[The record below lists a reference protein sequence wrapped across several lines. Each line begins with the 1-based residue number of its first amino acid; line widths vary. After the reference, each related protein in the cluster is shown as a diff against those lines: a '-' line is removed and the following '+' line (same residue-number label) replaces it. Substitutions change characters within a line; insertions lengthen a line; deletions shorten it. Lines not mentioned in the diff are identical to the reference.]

1 MLQTYLNIIN
11 HNRYL
16 KINYN
21 NFNKYSKL
29 ESININIRFKNNLN
43 QKFYIIYIFFLFKT
57 LFNQNGYFIM
67 LNKKNRKIVGIKMI
81 LKNSNLKTFLE
92 FLIANFLNQLEVQ
105 NNITLKSFDLKNN
118 YALNLYSNTFYYFE
132 KSIKNLYFKSV
143 LNYANCVIL
152 LEDYIPKDI
161 TSFVK
166 TLDLM
171 KVVEEP
177 DKTNFISKRKIANF
191 KSKEMFNYFNI
202 VAIFNFVNNTDL
214 FDHIFYLNFFKFYF
228 NK

>member
-29 ESININIRFKNNLN
+29 ESINLNIRFKNNLN

-118 YALNLYSNTFYYFE
+118 YALNLYSNTFKYKK

-143 LNYANCVIL
+143 L
-152 LEDYIPKDI
+152 
-161 TSFVK
+161 
-166 TLDLM
+166 
-171 KVVEEP
+171 
-177 DKTNFISKRKIANF
+177 
-191 KSKEMFNYFNI
+191 NYFNI

>member
-132 KSIKNLYFKSV
+132 KY
-143 LNYANCVIL
+143 
-152 LEDYIPKDI
+152 
-161 TSFVK
+161 
-166 TLDLM
+166 
-171 KVVEEP
+171 
-177 DKTNFISKRKIANF
+177 
-191 KSKEMFNYFNI
+191 
-202 VAIFNFVNNTDL
+202 
-214 FDHIFYLNFFKFYF
+214 
-228 NK
+228 

>member
-67 LNKKNRKIVGIKMI
+67 LNKKNRKIVGVKMI
-81 LKNSNLKTFLE
+81 LKNSNLRTFLE
-92 FLIANFLNQLEVQ
+92 FLITNFLNQLEVQ

-132 KSIKNLYFKSV
+132 KSSRFARGVPLF
-143 LNYANCVIL
+143 IL
-152 LEDYIPKDI
+152 IRYNDFAQKDG
-161 TSFVK
+161 
-166 TLDLM
+166 
-171 KVVEEP
+171 
-177 DKTNFISKRKIANF
+177 
-191 KSKEMFNYFNI
+191 
-202 VAIFNFVNNTDL
+202 
-214 FDHIFYLNFFKFYF
+214 
-228 NK
+228 

>member
-29 ESININIRFKNNLN
+29 ESININIRFKYNLN

-132 KSIKNLYFKSV
+132 KCIKILYFKSV
-143 LNYANCVIL
+143 LNY
-152 LEDYIPKDI
+152 
-161 TSFVK
+161 
-166 TLDLM
+166 
-171 KVVEEP
+171 
-177 DKTNFISKRKIANF
+177 
-191 KSKEMFNYFNI
+191 FNI
-202 VAIFNFVNNTDL
+202 IVIFIFFNNSD
-214 FDHIFYLNFFKFYF
+214 FF
-228 NK
+228 

>member
-81 LKNSNLKTFLE
+81 LKNSNLKKCSFL
-92 FLIANFLNQLEVQ
+92 
-105 NNITLKSFDLKNN
+105 S
-118 YALNLYSNTFYYFE
+118 
-132 KSIKNLYFKSV
+132 
-143 LNYANCVIL
+143 
-152 LEDYIPKDI
+152 
-161 TSFVK
+161 
-166 TLDLM
+166 
-171 KVVEEP
+171 
-177 DKTNFISKRKIANF
+177 
-191 KSKEMFNYFNI
+191 
-202 VAIFNFVNNTDL
+202 
-214 FDHIFYLNFFKFYF
+214 
-228 NK
+228 

>member
-143 LNYANCVIL
+143 LNY
-152 LEDYIPKDI
+152 
-161 TSFVK
+161 
-166 TLDLM
+166 
-171 KVVEEP
+171 
-177 DKTNFISKRKIANF
+177 
-191 KSKEMFNYFNI
+191 FNI
-202 VAIFNFVNNTDL
+202 FAIFNFVNNTDL

>member
-67 LNKKNRKIVGIKMI
+67 LNKKNRKIVGVKMI
-81 LKNSNLKTFLE
+81 LKNSNLKTFLK

-118 YALNLYSNTFYYFE
+118 YALNLYSNTF
-132 KSIKNLYFKSV
+132 
-143 LNYANCVIL
+143 
-152 LEDYIPKDI
+152 
-161 TSFVK
+161 
-166 TLDLM
+166 
-171 KVVEEP
+171 
-177 DKTNFISKRKIANF
+177 
-191 KSKEMFNYFNI
+191 
-202 VAIFNFVNNTDL
+202 
-214 FDHIFYLNFFKFYF
+214 
-228 NK
+228 

>member
-1 MLQTYLNIIN
+1 M
-11 HNRYL
+11 
-16 KINYN
+16 
-21 NFNKYSKL
+21 KYVSKHWSVT
-29 ESININIRFKNNLN
+29 EWDCFQRSANEYAYDN
-43 QKFYIIYIFFLFKT
+43 
-57 LFNQNGYFIM
+57 
-67 LNKKNRKIVGIKMI
+67 GIKMI

-143 LNYANCVIL
+143 LNY
-152 LEDYIPKDI
+152 
-161 TSFVK
+161 
-166 TLDLM
+166 
-171 KVVEEP
+171 
-177 DKTNFISKRKIANF
+177 
-191 KSKEMFNYFNI
+191 FNI